1 MSSLACRP
9 PCAGALRLAPRS
21 SHRRRVLRRR
31 LYWTNWNASRPRIE
45 RALTGGRGRQVLVS
59 RDILMPNG
67 LALEHAARLLYW
79 ADARLDKIES
89 MHYDGSHRRVV
100 TRTRAEHPFAVAAG
114 GGWLAWTDWVARGVF
129 AAERGGAVRALR
141 ADVPRPCALV
151 LVAPHAQRCAADACA
166 AGNAGCAELC
176 AVDARGHAACACR
189 AGLVLARDGR
199 ACEPPGAACAEGQF
213 ACAEGPCLPAHL
225 VCDGVPHCSG
235 DVDASDE
242 DLYYC
247 SECSLA

>member
-1 MSSLACRP
+1 M
-9 PCAGALRLAPRS
+9 
-21 SHRRRVLRRR
+21 
-31 LYWTNWNASRPRIE
+31 YWTNWNASRPRIE
-45 RALTGGRGRQVLVS
+45 RALTSGRGRQVLVS

-129 AAERGGAVRALR
+129 AAERGGAVRPLR

-151 LVAPHAQRCAADACA
+151 LVAPHAQQCAADACA
-166 AGNAGCAELC
+166 AGNGGCAELC

-189 AGLVLARDGR
+189 AGRVLARDGR
-199 ACEPPGAACAEGQF
+199 ACEPPGAACADGQF

-247 SECSLA
+247 SECALA